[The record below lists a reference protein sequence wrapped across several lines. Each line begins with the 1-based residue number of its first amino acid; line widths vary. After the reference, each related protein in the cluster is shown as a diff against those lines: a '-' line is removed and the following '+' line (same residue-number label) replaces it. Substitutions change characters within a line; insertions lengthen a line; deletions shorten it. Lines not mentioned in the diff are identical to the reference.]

1 MEKSWWGNT
10 NRLEGQSLKSMKLC
24 NGSDS
29 KIINQNNAITFL
41 VNEEYPSKY
50 RIYLKKYTVKVVW

>member
-1 MEKSWWGNT
+1 
-10 NRLEGQSLKSMKLC
+10 MKLC

-41 VNEEYPSKY
+41 VNEYPSKY
-50 RIYLKKYTVKVVW
+50 RIYLKKYTVKVV